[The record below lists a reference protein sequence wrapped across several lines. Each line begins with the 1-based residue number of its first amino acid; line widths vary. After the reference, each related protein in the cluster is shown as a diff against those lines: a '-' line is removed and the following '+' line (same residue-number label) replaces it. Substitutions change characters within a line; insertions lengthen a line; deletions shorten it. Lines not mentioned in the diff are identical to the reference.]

1 MLIALM
7 FLTQTLLQPS
17 AWAKADAAA
26 QSAKSTQLTQSTK
39 SAPSVSATAMVEKS
53 EKQTMGESLQ
63 ATVSMKIQRGSSDR
77 ELRFKLW
84 QWHREKA
91 LVKIL
96 SPRKDQD
103 TGSLRLQLNL
113 WQYLPNIN
121 RVVRIPPSMM
131 LQSWMG
137 SDFTNDD
144 LVKTSSLSRD
154 YTHQDEGADTLRG
167 EAVTKIVCN
176 PKPDAPVVWG
186 KVRLWLRTKD
196 AVPLRQ
202 EYYSE
207 HGELLK
213 VMDGTDVRTIGE
225 HTIPTTLTMTL
236 PKKPGDQTTMHFEDP
251 VFDKAI
257 ADSVFTQENLQRPVS
272 NMGPAVET
280 ATSAV
285 HGADHAEK
293 TR

>member
-1 MLIALM
+1 MLIAFTLAKLLTAQLTLNLM
-7 FLTQTLLQPS
+7 TQTLSAAP
-17 AWAKADAAA
+17 AWAKEEASH
-26 QSAKSTQLTQSTK
+26 SA
-39 SAPSVSATAMVEKS
+39 ATALVEKS
-53 EKQTMGESLQ
+53 EKQTMGDSLQ
-63 ATVSMKIQRGSSDR
+63 ATVAMKIQRGSTER
-77 ELRFKLW
+77 ELRFRLW

-103 TGSLRLQLNL
+103 TGSLRLGLNL

-154 YTHQDEGADTLRG
+154 YTHQEEGKDTLRG
-167 EAVTKIVCN
+167 EAVTKVVCM

-186 KVRLWLRTKD
+186 KVRLWLRSKD

-207 HGELLK
+207 KGELLK
-213 VMDGTDVRTIGE
+213 VMDGSDIRTVGS
-225 HTIPTTLTMTL
+225 HTVPTTLTMTL
-236 PKKPGDQTTMHFEDP
+236 PKKPGDQTTMRFEEL
-251 VFDKAI
+251 VFDKNI
-257 ADSVFTQENLQRPVS
+257 ADRVFTQENLQRPVS
-272 NMGPAVET
+272 SMGPSIET
-280 ATSAV
+280 AKSGGQT
-285 HGADHAEK
+285 GEK
-293 TR
+293 AQ

>member
-1 MLIALM
+1 MLIASM
-7 FLTQTLLQPS
+7 FLTQLLFEPS
-17 AWAKADAAA
+17 ASAAPAKTEAAKPA
-26 QSAKSTQLTQSTK
+26 VAV
-39 SAPSVSATAMVEKS
+39 VSPTAMVEKS
-53 EKQTMGESLQ
+53 EKQTMGDSLQ
-63 ATVSMKIQRGSSDR
+63 ATVSMKIARGASER

-113 WQYLPNIN
+113 WQFLPNIN

-154 YTHQDEGADTLRG
+154 YTHQEEGQDTLRG
-167 EAVTKIVCN
+167 EAVTKIVCH

-202 EYYSE
+202 EYFSE

-236 PKKPGDQTTMHFEDP
+236 PKKPTDHTTMRFEDP

-280 ATSAV
+280 AKSAE
-285 HGADHAEK
+285 HAEK
-293 TR
+293 AR